1 MVEVFTVPDD
11 PTADEWDVVVIGT
24 GMGGSTVGYRL
35 ASLGRRVLF
44 IEKGLYLQDA
54 SVEPNLADGGLR
66 SHGADRAAQ
75 VLEGDFSPESRL
87 RSGKWPSRLQGTTTF
102 GALDFY
108 APLGCGTGG
117 STLLYAA
124 ALERLSPS
132 DFNPRAN
139 YPDVHGSTL
148 PDRWPISYDD
158 LRPYYEQAE
167 KLYRV
172 RGTVDPLAVELGD
185 SLLEPPPLS
194 LRDHH
199 LEVSFKSLGL
209 HPYRV
214 HVGCDFVNGCQMCTS
229 GRCLRACRSD
239 AAQVCLLPAL
249 RQFGASIVPECE
261 VVRLQAD
268 AHRVTSVHCRRDG
281 VTMSIRARVVV
292 LAAGAYMSPIILL
305 NSRSDAWP
313 DGLANKSG
321 LVGRNLMFHVS
332 DFFAVTPIERLS
344 ADGPAKSLA
353 LNDFYVHM
361 GNKYGTFQTA
371 GAAIVPGQ
379 IMQYLRDIAQKEPT
393 WWKRLASPRPTWWR
407 KLSSPAVRLVALLLY
422 HVFNFKNAAIWASII
437 EDLPY
442 HDNRVVA
449 DPRARNGMRFEYRYT
464 DELKARVA
472 AFRALLT
479 KAVSPHRTIVLS
491 GENNIN
497 FGHVCGTCRFGDD
510 PSKSVLN
517 RDNRAHGLANLYVVD
532 ASFFP
537 SSGGTNP
544 SLTIAANALRVAEA
558 INCRLD
564 EPVEG

>member
-1 MVEVFTVPDD
+1 M
-11 PTADEWDVVVIGT
+11 
-24 GMGGSTVGYRL
+24 
-35 ASLGRRVLF
+35 
-44 IEKGLYLQDA
+44 
-54 SVEPNLADGGLR
+54 
-66 SHGADRAAQ
+66 
-75 VLEGDFSPESRL
+75 
-87 RSGKWPSRLQGTTTF
+87 
-102 GALDFY
+102 
-108 APLGCGTGG
+108 
-117 STLLYAA
+117 
-124 ALERLSPS
+124 
-132 DFNPRAN
+132 
-139 YPDVHGSTL
+139 
-148 PDRWPISYDD
+148 
-158 LRPYYEQAE
+158 
-167 KLYRV
+167 
-172 RGTVDPLAVELGD
+172 
-185 SLLEPPPLS
+185 
-194 LRDHH
+194 
-199 LEVSFKSLGL
+199 
-209 HPYRV
+209 
-214 HVGCDFVNGCQMCTS
+214 
-229 GRCLRACRSD
+229 
-239 AAQVCLLPAL
+239 
-249 RQFGASIVPECE
+249 
-261 VVRLQAD
+261 
-268 AHRVTSVHCRRDG
+268 
-281 VTMSIRARVVV
+281 

-332 DFFAVTPIERLS
+332 DFFAVTPTERLS

-393 WWKRLASPRPTWWR
+393 WWRRLASPRPAWWR
-407 KLSSPAVRLVALLLY
+407 KLSSPAVRLVAYLLY
-422 HVFNFKNAAIWASII
+422 YVFNFKSAAIWASII

-442 HDNRVVA
+442 HDNRVIA
-449 DPRARNGMRFEYRYT
+449 DPTARNGMRFEYHYT

-472 AFRALLT
+472 AFRTLLT
-479 KAVSPHRTIVLS
+479 KAIAPHRTIILS

-558 INCRLD
+558 INGRLD